1 MGGPALGRREE
12 RVARW
17 ERGCLG
23 REVLFHPSVGF
34 YTEQRASFKIL
45 SIKLPACS
53 FKLHL
58 NENEDHDGTSKLKS
72 LLLL

>member
-1 MGGPALGRREE
+1 MLEGMLAE
-12 RVARW
+12 RSAFLSLR
-17 ERGCLG
+17 
-23 REVLFHPSVGF
+23 GF

-58 NENEDHDGTSKLKS
+58 NENEDQDGTSKLKS
-72 LLLL
+72 LLLF